1 MRDAL
6 SKRRSYRRSCRRRG
20 RLEPLAKRMLLAGDL
35 QSPYQ
40 PRDVNLDLQVSELDA
55 LAVIDLLRDQSTPEL
70 GAGFFPDVTGN
81 GQITPHDV
89 LLVINELI
97 DDDPAIASRLIHDSG
112 FAGSANYDLVTNA
125 PGIEIWASEFLDE
138 IELTIDGTSFDDLAG
153 FEVDGRLVLSDDDID
168 GLVSG
173 HLQDGDHQ
181 VAISIPGRNA
191 SIDFTLS
198 IDRTVPTPVLDADDG
213 RLRLRQRSVE
223 FLFDEPLAPEAIAE
237 SNSAVEVTS
246 GGNVIDSVPIE
257 AITQD
262 ATHRLTLRF
271 ADKLNDGEY
280 RITLSPRLCDLAG
293 NEISSDPFPL
303 LVHQTADL
311 VMDPQSQFV
320 TVSTA
325 DPTISVRW
333 DVATQKGVVAT
344 SPGPT
349 VASRAYA
356 MVHTAMFDAW
366 SAYNADAVSTV
377 NQDVLQRPAN
387 ENTDANKAQAMSHAA
402 YRVLSDLFPEAQQ
415 IFDDLMVDLGYDR
428 DNDSTDVTTPAGIG
442 NVMAAE
448 LLQIR
453 HADGSNQL
461 GDSPD
466 GVSGVKYSNV
476 TEYAPLNPVGQTDVI
491 GAWTPEY
498 VPIDATA
505 ATAIREQ
512 SFLTPHWSDVTPFS
526 LTTAS
531 QFRPEPPEPFLLVDG
546 AVDLDTQTITL
557 ADQSVM
563 TIDRSLIGTVI
574 NPDFIAQAQRVIDA
588 SGGLTDRQKLIA
600 EFWEDAGS
608 TSFPPGTW
616 MSFGQFLSGRDEHS
630 LDQDAGLFF
639 ALSNAVFDAGIAT
652 WEAKAFYDYARP
664 VRVIRELGELG
675 LIGQFHQASGTYRID
690 VWSPQT
696 GTTQSIP
703 ATEFLTYQTPGSDP
717 SPPFAEY
724 TSGHSSFSAAGATIL
739 ERFAGS
745 PEFGGEVTFDT
756 GESRFQPGAVP
767 AAPVTLQWSTFR
779 EAADEAGLSRIYGG
793 IHFDDGDLQGR
804 KLGNDIGMAV
814 WQRAQQYIDGTV
826 GSS

>member
-1 MRDAL
+1 MTGDHTQ
-6 SKRRSYRRSCRRRG
+6 RRRRNRRRG
-20 RLEPLAKRMLLAGDL
+20 QFERLAERMLLAGDL

-40 PRDVNLDLQVSELDA
+40 PRDVNLDLQVSQLDA
-55 LAVIDLLRDQSTPEL
+55 LAVIDLLRDQPTPQL

-81 GQITPHDV
+81 GEVTPHDV

-112 FAGSANYDLVTNA
+112 FAGQANYDLLTNA

-138 IELTIDGTSFDDLAG
+138 IELSIDGTPFDNLSG
-153 FEVDGRLVLSDDDID
+153 FEVDGRLVLSDNDID

-173 HLQDGDHQ
+173 RLEDGDHEI
-181 VAISIPGRNA
+181 AISIPGRNA
-191 SIDFTLS
+191 SIEFILS
-198 IDRTVPTPVLDADDG
+198 IDRTVPTPVLDADEG

-223 FLFDEPLAPEAIAE
+223 FLFDEPLAPEAIGE
-237 SNSAVEVTS
+237 SNYAVEVTAA
-246 GGNVIDSVPIE
+246 GNVIDSVPIE
-257 AITQD
+257 TVTQN
-262 ATHRLTLRF
+262 AAHRLTLGF

-293 NEISSDPFPL
+293 NEISAGQFPL

-311 VMDPQSQFV
+311 VMDPHSQFV

-333 DVATQKGVVAT
+333 DVAAQKGVVAT

-366 SAYNADAVSTV
+366 SAYDADAVSTV
-377 NQDVLQRPAN
+377 NQDVLQRPAS
-387 ENTDANKAQAMSHAA
+387 ENTDANKAEAMSHAA
-402 YRVLSDLFPEAQQ
+402 YRVLLDLFPEARHV
-415 IFDDLMVDLGYDR
+415 FDDLMIALGYDR
-428 DNDSTDVTTPAGIG
+428 DNQSTDVTTPAGIG

-448 LLQIR
+448 LLKVR

-466 GVSGVKYSNV
+466 GVSGVRYSNV
-476 TEYAPLNPVGQTDVI
+476 SAYAPVNAVGQTLVI

-505 ATAIREQ
+505 TTAIREQ
-512 SFLTPHWSDVTPFS
+512 RFLTPHWSDVTPFS

-546 AVDLDTQTITL
+546 TVDLVSKTITL
-557 ADQSVM
+557 ADQSVVNL
-563 TIDRSLIGTVI
+563 DRSLIGTLI

-588 SGGLTDRQKLIA
+588 SADLTDRQKLIA
-600 EFWEDAGS
+600 EFWEDGGS

-675 LIGQFHQASGTYRID
+675 LIGELDQASGSYLID
-690 VWSPQT
+690 VWSPLT
-696 GTTQSIP
+696 GTTESIA

-739 ERFAGS
+739 ELFAGS
-745 PEFGGEVTFDT
+745 PEFGGEVSFDV
-756 GESRFQPGAVP
+756 GESRFEPGDVP
-767 AAPVTLQWSTFR
+767 AAAVTLQWPTFR
-779 EAADEAGLSRIYGG
+779 DAADEAGLSRIYGG
-793 IHFDDGDLQGR
+793 IHFDDGDLRGR

-814 WQRAQQYIDGTV
+814 WQRAQQYIDGTI